1 MAEAFVSSA
10 ASAIVASV
18 VKSLGKLVI
27 DQTIAFVTS
36 FGEVHE
42 QFKRLKDELES
53 IQGFLHTADSN
64 HNQDPGI
71 RIWVS
76 DVREIAYDV
85 DDVIDAFLRKVAY
98 KEDGESSFMRYARKP
113 KKILNSYKIGKE
125 METIFSKLKDISKRQ
140 KRYAGITI
148 QQTMPSTSSNTKNML
163 LRRVYSH
170 TKDDATVGLEVHTK
184 TLVSELLKEEVRL
197 CVVSIYGMGG
207 LGKTTLAKE
216 VYNHRNIK
224 AHFDCYAWTSISQ
237 QMSTREVLKEIIRE
251 VNSQAST
258 DIWDMNEVELVRNL
272 FRFLGGKRYLIVLD
286 DIWNTTDW
294 DILKPAFPNS
304 RGSKVMLSTRNEEI
318 AIHAD
323 PMSFHLKPRFLTDDE
338 GWELLCRKALT
349 PPYITSSSIPLSS
362 DLEEC
367 GRRMVKKCGG
377 LPLAIIVLG
386 GILQSKRSLGEWENV
401 SKKIGISSHESR
413 VLSILSLSYE
423 ELPYHLKPLF
433 LYLGLFSEDSN
444 IRVKKLVRMWMAER
458 LIKEQE
464 GETIEE
470 VGRQCLDELIH
481 RCMVQI
487 GKKRLGEERAKTCQ
501 LHDKM
506 RDLCIEI
513 GKKENFFKVM
523 SHQNNDPSSS
533 SSFFLKLRRCAIHVE
548 EKGKQYIFPK
558 HLTPCLRTAIFIP
571 KDLSTEYC
579 PNIVYK
585 DFKSL
590 KILEFQGEFKPE
602 KELCGVVKKLSNLR
616 YLSAKRD
623 VYSRLTFEFG
633 NFIGNFV
640 CLETLDLRY
649 SHIDESMCKVISNV
663 MPQLRHFYGLGIRLS
678 EINKMRR
685 LQTLYKGW
693 AGLWILDL
701 VKLTNLEK
709 LGIWEL
715 DEKTIRLFVGGGGLD
730 KLRSLL
736 LQTEIEFPSDLL
748 EYLSKKIHLM
758 KLALAGK
765 FKNGK
770 LPSLFPSNL
779 IKLNL
784 GLNCLSEDPMP
795 TLEKLPHL
803 LFLRLY
809 DSCLG
814 KEMVCSAKGFPK
826 LQNLRIRYSNQLEE
840 WTVEEGAMPCLT
852 KCWIED
858 CKELK
863 MVPQGFK
870 FLTMLQDLK
879 IIHMPKS
886 FEQRVKEGGEDW
898 PTVQHIPS
906 IISYSKREEVSEE
919 RRKKEDIFLNYHWTK

>member
-1 MAEAFVSSA
+1 
-10 ASAIVASV
+10 
-18 VKSLGKLVI
+18 
-27 DQTIAFVTS
+27 
-36 FGEVHE
+36 
-42 QFKRLKDELES
+42 
-53 IQGFLHTADSN
+53 
-64 HNQDPGI
+64 
-71 RIWVS
+71 
-76 DVREIAYDV
+76 
-85 DDVIDAFLRKVAY
+85 
-98 KEDGESSFMRYARKP
+98 
-113 KKILNSYKIGKE
+113 
-125 METIFSKLKDISKRQ
+125 METIFSKLRDISERR

-148 QQTMPSTSSNTKNML
+148 QQTMPSTSSNTNNIL

-170 TKDDATVGLEVHTK
+170 TKDDATVGLEDHTK
-184 TLVSELLKEEVRL
+184 TLVSELLKEEDRL

-207 LGKTTLAKE
+207 LGKTTIAKE

-237 QMSTREVLKEIIRE
+237 QMSTKEVLKEILRK
-251 VNSQAST
+251 VST
-258 DIWDMNEVELVRNL
+258 LTSKDMGEMNEVELVGNL

-304 RGSKVMLSTRNEEI
+304 RGSKVMLSTRKLEV
-318 AIHAD
+318 ARHAD

-338 GWELLCRKALT
+338 GWELLCRKAL
-349 PPYITSSSIPLSS
+349 IPLSS

-401 SKKIGISSHESR
+401 SKKIGISGHESR

-433 LYLGLFSEDSN
+433 LYLGLFPEDSN
-444 IRVKKLVRMWMAER
+444 IPVKKLVRMWMGER

-481 RCMVQI
+481 KCMVQI
-487 GKKRLGEERAKTCQ
+487 GKKRLGEERAKTCR

-533 SSFFLKLRRCAIHVE
+533 SSSSVFLKLRRCAIHVE
-548 EKGKQYIFPK
+548 KKGKQYVFPK
-558 HLTPCLRTAIFIP
+558 HLTACLRTAIFIP
-571 KDLSTEYC
+571 KDLSTKYC

-590 KILEFQGEFKPE
+590 KVLEFQGELKPE

-616 YLSAKRD
+616 YLSATRD
-623 VYSRLTFEFG
+623 RYKVTFEFG

-640 CLETLDLRY
+640 CLETLDLKY

-663 MPQLRHFYGLGIRLS
+663 MPQLRHFYGFGIQLS

-685 LQTLYKGW
+685 LQTLW
-693 AGLWILDL
+693 SARAGPWITDL
-701 VKLTNLEK
+701 VKLTNLDK
-709 LGIWEL
+709 LGIVRL
-715 DEKTIRLFVGGGGLD
+715 DEKTIRLFTNVIVVGGGLD
-730 KLRSLL
+730 KLRSLFL
-736 LQTEIEFPSDLL
+736 HTEIEFPSVDLL
-748 EYLSKKIHLM
+748 EYLSEKIHLM
-758 KLALAGK
+758 KLGLFGK

-779 IKLNL
+779 IKLYL
-784 GLNCLSEDPMP
+784 GFTNLSEDPMP
-795 TLEKLPHL
+795 TLEKLQHL
-803 LFLRLY
+803 LFLALY
-809 DSCLG
+809 ESYLG

-870 FLTMLQDLK
+870 FLTMLQELK
-879 IIHMPKS
+879 ISEMPKP

-919 RRKKEDIFLNYHWTK
+919 RRKKEDIFLDYHWTKATIYPNTTSI

>member
-1 MAEAFVSSA
+1 MAEAFVLSA

-18 VKSLGKLVI
+18 VESLGKLVI
-27 DQTIAFVTS
+27 DQTIDFGIS
-36 FGEVHE
+36 FRKVHE
-42 QFKRLKDELES
+42 QFKSLKDELES
-53 IQGFLHTADSN
+53 IQGFLQTADSN

-85 DDVIDAFLRKVAY
+85 DDVIDAFLRKVPY
-98 KEDGESSFMRYARKP
+98 KEDGESSFMRYAHKP

-170 TKDDATVGLEVHTK
+170 TKDDATVGLEDHTK
-184 TLVSELLKEEVRL
+184 TLVSELLKEEDRL

-251 VNSQAST
+251 VNTQAST

-272 FRFLGGKRYLIVLD
+272 FRFLGGKRYLVVLD

-323 PMSFHLKPRFLTDDE
+323 PMSFRLKPRFLTDDE
-338 GWELLCRKALT
+338 GWELLCRKAL
-349 PPYITSSSIPLSS
+349 IPLSS
-362 DLEEC
+362 GDLEEC
-367 GRRMVKKCGG
+367 GRRMVRKCGG

-401 SKKIGISSHESR
+401 SKKIGISGHESR

-433 LYLGLFSEDSN
+433 LYLGLFPEDSN
-444 IRVKKLVRMWMAER
+444 IRVTNLVRMWMAER
-458 LIKEQE
+458 LITEQE

-470 VGRQCLDELIH
+470 LGRQCLDELIH

-487 GKKRLGEERAKTCQ
+487 GEKRLGEERAKTCR

-533 SSFFLKLRRCAIHVE
+533 SSSSSSVFLKLRRCAIHVE
-548 EKGKQYIFPK
+548 ERGKQYIFPK

-571 KDLSTEYC
+571 KDLFTEYC

-590 KILEFQGEFKPE
+590 KVLEFQGVLKTEREFR
-602 KELCGVVKKLSNLR
+602 GVVKKLSNLR
-616 YLSAKRD
+616 YLSVR
-623 VYSRLTFEFG
+623 RLAFG
-633 NFIGNFV
+633 NLIGNFV
-640 CLETLDLRY
+640 CLETLDVRY
-649 SHIDESMCKVISNV
+649 STIDESMCKVISNV
-663 MPQLRHFYGLGIRLS
+663 MPQLRHFYGLLIQLS

-685 LQTLYKGW
+685 LQTLCCAR
-693 AGLWILDL
+693 AGPWITDL

-715 DEKTIRLFVGGGGLD
+715 DEKTIRLFTNVIVGGGGLD
-730 KLRSLL
+730 KLRSLY

-748 EYLSKKIHLM
+748 EYLSEKIHLL
-758 KLALAGK
+758 KLRLFGK

-779 IKLNL
+779 IKLDL
-784 GLNCLSEDPMP
+784 GFTNLSEDPMP
-795 TLEKLPHL
+795 TLEKLQHL
-803 LFLRLY
+803 LFLLLF
-809 DSCLG
+809 DSYLG
-814 KEMVCSAKGFPK
+814 KEMVCSAIGFPK
-826 LQNLRIRYSNQLEE
+826 LQNLKILD
-840 WTVEEGAMPCLT
+840 CL
-852 KCWIED
+852 
-858 CKELK
+858 
-863 MVPQGFK
+863 
-870 FLTMLQDLK
+870 
-879 IIHMPKS
+879 
-886 FEQRVKEGGEDW
+886 
-898 PTVQHIPS
+898 
-906 IISYSKREEVSEE
+906 
-919 RRKKEDIFLNYHWTK
+919 LNV

>member
-1 MAEAFVSSA
+1 MAEAFVLSA

-27 DQTIAFVTS
+27 DQTIDFGTS
-36 FGEVHE
+36 FREVHE
-42 QFKRLKDELES
+42 QFKSLKDELES
-53 IQGFLHTADSN
+53 IQGFLHTADSY
-64 HNQDPGI
+64 HNQDQGI
-71 RIWVS
+71 RIWVR

-85 DDVIDAFLRKVAY
+85 DDVIDAFLCKVAY

-113 KKILNSYKIGKE
+113 KKIWNYYKLEKE
-125 METIFSKLKDISKRQ
+125 METIFSKLKDISERRI
-140 KRYAGITI
+140 RYAGITI
-148 QQTMPSTSSNTKNML
+148 QQTMPSTSSNTNNML

-170 TKDDATVGLEVHTK
+170 TKDDATVGLEDHTK
-184 TLVSELLKEEVRL
+184 TLVSELLKEEDRL

-207 LGKTTLAKE
+207 LGKTTIAKE

-237 QMSTREVLKEIIRE
+237 QMSTRE
-251 VNSQAST
+251 
-258 DIWDMNEVELVRNL
+258 
-272 FRFLGGKRYLIVLD
+272 RYLVVLD

-294 DILKPAFPNS
+294 DILKPTFPNS

-338 GWELLCRKALT
+338 GWELLCR
-349 PPYITSSSIPLSS
+349 ITLSPLSS
-362 DLEEC
+362 GDLEEC

-401 SKKIGISSHESR
+401 SKKIGISSHERR
-413 VLSILSLSYE
+413 VLSILSLTYE
-423 ELPYHLKPLF
+423 ELPYHSKPLF
-433 LYLGLFSEDSN
+433 LYLGLFPEDSN

-464 GETIEE
+464 GETIKE

-487 GKKRLGEERAKTCQ
+487 GEKRLGGERAKTCR

-590 KILEFQGEFKPE
+590 KVLEFQGQLKPE

-616 YLSAKRD
+616 YLSVR
-623 VYSRLTFEFG
+623 RLTFEFG

-640 CLETLDLRY
+640 CLETLDLRN
-649 SHIDESMCKVISNV
+649 SDIDESMCKVISNV
-663 MPQLRHFYGLGIRLS
+663 MPQLRHFYGYRIQLS

-685 LQTLYKGW
+685 LQTLYYAC
-693 AGLWILDL
+693 AGQWITDL

-715 DEKTIRLFVGGGGLD
+715 DEKTIRLFTNVIVGGGGLD

-765 FKNGK
+765 FKMK
-770 LPSLFPSNL
+770 PARS
-779 IKLNL
+779 
-784 GLNCLSEDPMP
+784 GL
-795 TLEKLPHL
+795 T
-803 LFLRLY
+803 
-809 DSCLG
+809 
-814 KEMVCSAKGFPK
+814 
-826 LQNLRIRYSNQLEE
+826 
-840 WTVEEGAMPCLT
+840 
-852 KCWIED
+852 
-858 CKELK
+858 
-863 MVPQGFK
+863 
-870 FLTMLQDLK
+870 
-879 IIHMPKS
+879 
-886 FEQRVKEGGEDW
+886 
-898 PTVQHIPS
+898 S
-906 IISYSKREEVSEE
+906 I
-919 RRKKEDIFLNYHWTK
+919 L

>member
-1 MAEAFVSSA
+1 MAEAIVST
-10 ASAIVASV
+10 V
-18 VKSLGKLVI
+18 VESLGKLVI

-36 FGEVHE
+36 FREVHE
-42 QFKRLKDELES
+42 QFERLLKEFKT

-85 DDVIDAFLRKVAY
+85 DDVIDTFLRKVPY

-148 QQTMPSTSSNTKNML
+148 QQTMPSTSSNTNNML

-170 TKDDATVGLEVHTK
+170 TKDDATVGLEDHTK
-184 TLVSELLKEEVRL
+184 TLVSELLKEEDRL

-207 LGKTTLAKE
+207 LGKTTIAKE
-216 VYNHRNIK
+216 VYNHPNIK
-224 AHFDCYAWTSISQ
+224 NHFHCYAWTSISQ
-237 QMSTREVLKEIIRE
+237 QMSTREVLKEILRK
-251 VNSQAST
+251 VST
-258 DIWDMNEVELVRNL
+258 LTSKDMGEMNEVELVGKLNGIL
-272 FRFLGGKRYLIVLD
+272 DGKRYLIVLD
-286 DIWNTTDW
+286 DMWNTKDW
-294 DILKPAFPNS
+294 DILKPAFPNNQ
-304 RGSKVMLSTRNEEI
+304 GSKIMLTTRKLEV
-318 AIHAD
+318 ARHAD
-323 PMSFHLKPRFLTDDE
+323 PWSCHLEPRFLTDE
-338 GWELLCRKALT
+338 EAWELLCRKALP
-349 PPYITSSSIPLSS
+349 PPYVMSSTLPLSS

-367 GRRMVKKCGG
+367 GRMMVKKCGG

-401 SKKIGISSHESR
+401 SKKIGTSADKDDR
-413 VLSILSLSYE
+413 VLSILSLSYN

-433 LYLGLFSEDSN
+433 LYLGLFPEDSN
-444 IRVKKLVRMWMAER
+444 IPVKKLVCMWMAER
-458 LIKEQE
+458 LITEQE

-470 VGRQCLDELIH
+470 LGRQCLDELIH

-487 GKKRLGEERAKTCQ
+487 GEKRLGEERAKTCR

-533 SSFFLKLRRCAIHVE
+533 SSSSSSVFLKLRRCAIHVE

-585 DFKSL
+585 HFKSL
-590 KILEFQGEFKPE
+590 KVLEFQGELKPE

-616 YLSAKRD
+616 YLSVTGDR
-623 VYSRLTFEFG
+623 YSRLTFEFG

-640 CLETLDLRY
+640 CLETLDLRNFN
-649 SHIDESMCKVISNV
+649 IDKSICKVTSNV
-663 MPQLRHFYGLGIRLS
+663 MPQLRHFYGYRIQLS

-685 LQTLYKGW
+685 LQTLYYAR
-693 AGLWILDL
+693 AGPWILDL

-715 DEKTIRLFVGGGGLD
+715 DEKTIRLFTNVIVGGGGLD
-730 KLRSLL
+730 KLRSLYL
-736 LQTEIEFPSDLL
+736 HTEIEFPSDLL
-748 EYLSKKIHLM
+748 EYLSGKIHLM
-758 KLALAGK
+758 KLRLFGK

-784 GLNCLSEDPMP
+784 GFTNFSEDPMP
-795 TLEKLPHL
+795 TLEKLQHL

-809 DSCLG
+809 KSYLG

-852 KCWIED
+852 KCLIRNCE
-858 CKELK
+858 ELK

-870 FLTMLQDLK
+870 FLTMLQELT

-906 IISYSKREEVSEE
+906 IIISS
-919 RRKKEDIFLNYHWTK
+919 

>member
-1 MAEAFVSSA
+1 MAEAFVLSA

-27 DQTIAFVTS
+27 DQTIAFGTS
-36 FGEVHE
+36 FREVHE
-42 QFKRLKDELES
+42 QFKSLMDELES

-85 DDVIDAFLRKVAY
+85 DDVIDAFLRKVPY

-148 QQTMPSTSSNTKNML
+148 QQTMPSTSSNTNNML

-170 TKDDATVGLEVHTK
+170 TKDDATVGLEEHTK
-184 TLVSELLKEEVRL
+184 TLVSELLKEEDRL

-224 AHFDCYAWTSISQ
+224 NHFHRYAWTSISQ
-237 QMSTREVLKEIIRE
+237 QMSTKEVLKEILRK
-251 VNSQAST
+251 VSTLNSK
-258 DIWDMNEVELVRNL
+258 DMGEMNEVELVGNL

-304 RGSKVMLSTRNEEI
+304 RGSKVMLSTRKLEV
-318 AIHAD
+318 ARHAD
-323 PMSFHLKPRFLTDDE
+323 PMSFHLNPRFLTDDE
-338 GWELLCRKALT
+338 GWELLCRKAL
-349 PPYITSSSIPLSS
+349 IPLSN

-386 GILQSKRSLGEWENV
+386 GMLQSKRSLGEWENV
-401 SKKIGISSHESR
+401 SKKIGISGHESR

-433 LYLGLFSEDSN
+433 LYLGLFPEDSN

-458 LIKEQE
+458 LITEQE

-470 VGRQCLDELIH
+470 LGRQCLDELIH

-487 GKKRLGEERAKTCQ
+487 GKKRLGEERAKTCR

-533 SSFFLKLRRCAIHVE
+533 SSSVFLKLRRCAIHVE

-590 KILEFQGEFKPE
+590 KVLEFQGELKPE
-602 KELCGVVKKLSNLR
+602 KELCGVVRKLSNLR
-616 YLSAKRD
+616 YLSVRGLA
-623 VYSRLTFEFG
+623 FEFG
-633 NFIGNFV
+633 NLIGNFV
-640 CLETLDLRY
+640 CLETLDLRNC
-649 SHIDESMCKVISNV
+649 HIDESMCKVISSF
-663 MPQLRHFYGLGIRLS
+663 MPQLRHFYGWKIQLS
-678 EINKMRR
+678 KINKMRK

-693 AGLWILDL
+693 AGPWITDL
-701 VKLTNLEK
+701 VKLTNLDK
-709 LGIWEL
+709 LGIVIL
-715 DEKTIRLFVGGGGLD
+715 DEKSIRLFTNVIVGGGGLD
-730 KLRSLL
+730 KLRSLYL
-736 LQTEIEFPSDLL
+736 HTKIEFPSDLL
-748 EYLSKKIHLM
+748 EYLSEKIHLM
-758 KLALAGK
+758 KLRLDGK

-779 IKLNL
+779 IKLHL
-784 GLNCLSEDPMP
+784 GFTNLSEDPMP

-803 LFLRLY
+803 LFLMLHGSY
-809 DSCLG
+809 LS

-826 LQNLRIRYSNQLEE
+826 LQNLQILNFDQLEE

-852 KCWIED
+852 KCWICV
-858 CKELK
+858 CKKLK

-870 FLTMLQDLK
+870 FLTMLQELE
-879 IIHMPKS
+879 IFEMPKS

-906 IISYSKREEVSEE
+906 IIIFNYRGEEREEE
-919 RRKKEDIFLNYHWTK
+919 RGQNSQTI